1 MKKLVTAFCL
11 LTFLTACSSGSES
24 TEEIIIVDNPS
35 TSNNTEEN
43 VKDGTLY
50 TKKDE
55 NEDEKNNE

>member
-55 NEDEKNNE
+55 DEDEKNNE

>member
-35 TSNNTEEN
+35 TSNNTDEN

-55 NEDEKNNE
+55 DEKK